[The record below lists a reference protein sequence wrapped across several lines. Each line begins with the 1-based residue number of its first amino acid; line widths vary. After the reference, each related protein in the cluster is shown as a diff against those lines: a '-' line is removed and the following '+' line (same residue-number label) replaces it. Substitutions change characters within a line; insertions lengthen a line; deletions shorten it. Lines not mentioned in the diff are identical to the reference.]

1 LNGLQPFPAVG
12 RLPVKLQQ
20 SNMTTHPEMTHFKR
34 TTATENFFKYLRLL
48 FISSIV
54 MFFLSSCNYQ
64 MYYVN
69 KTSDGVPV
77 KEVYKVTYSTVISE
91 GNTAKISYI
100 NKDGKTV
107 SLKKVTRTFEVSD
120 NYVAGQKMLFKVIVK
135 KKDQVS
141 DLKLSSAITI
151 DGKIFAEQVQTGKNA
166 IFRVAFKL
174 P

>member
-1 LNGLQPFPAVG
+1 LNGLQPFFPVV
-12 RLPVKLQQ
+12 RLPVKPKQ
-20 SNMTTHPEMTHFKR
+20 SSMPARTETIHLKR
-34 TTATENFFKYLRLL
+34 ITGTKNNLKHLRLL
-48 FISSIV
+48 FISSFIL
-54 MFFLSSCNYQ
+54 FFLSSCNYQ
-64 MYYVN
+64 LYYVN

-107 SLKKVTRTFEVSD
+107 SLKKVTGTFEVSD

-135 KKDQVS
+135 KKDKVS
-141 DLKLSSAITI
+141 NLKLSSAITI
-151 DGKIFAEQVQTGKNA
+151 DGKIFAEQIQTGKNSL
-166 IFRVAFKL
+166 FRVAFKL